1 MLKVTVVVH
10 GDGDR
15 IKSKIKKKFA
25 QEARNIPPGP
35 IVWRKS
41 FFSIFNRLVLYHE

>member
-15 IKSKIKKKFA
+15 IKSKIKKEFA
-25 QEARNIPPGP
+25 QEARNIPPGAYR
-35 IVWRKS
+35 VAQK
-41 FFSIFNRLVLYHE
+41 FLQYL